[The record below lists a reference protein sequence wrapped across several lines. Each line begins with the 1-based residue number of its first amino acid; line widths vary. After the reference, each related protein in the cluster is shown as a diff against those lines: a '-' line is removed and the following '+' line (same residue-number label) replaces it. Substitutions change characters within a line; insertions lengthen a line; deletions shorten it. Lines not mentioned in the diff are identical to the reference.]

1 MKYKYL
7 HHLRTRSRS
16 PSLALVTCAV
26 RIVRV
31 KCSHLSTRSEVLHW
45 LSIILF
51 LYIHIATNPLPS
63 NETRI
68 ILQLVVMDEAHQNF
82 VAVCTSLG
90 REEFCSVEVSLAIS
104 LYCSVTTILVRRL
117 MSSNS
122 LGWPF

>member
-1 MKYKYL
+1 M
-7 HHLRTRSRS
+7 
-16 PSLALVTCAV
+16 
-26 RIVRV
+26 